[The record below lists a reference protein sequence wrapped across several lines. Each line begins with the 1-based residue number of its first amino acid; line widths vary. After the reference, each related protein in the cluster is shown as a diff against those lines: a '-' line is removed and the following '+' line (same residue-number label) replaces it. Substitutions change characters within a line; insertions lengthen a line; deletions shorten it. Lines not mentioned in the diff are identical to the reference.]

1 MFYFLNFILNDKK
14 IIKLKKYQNISKY
27 DSIAISNT
35 FKCLIRKKKKKTLFI
50 IFFILIFKIEWWV
63 WRIQQAVTS
72 LPK

>member
-35 FKCLIRKKKKKTLFI
+35 FKCLIRKKKKKKKLFLL
-50 IFFILIFKIEWWV
+50 FFLF
-63 WRIQQAVTS
+63 
-72 LPK
+72 

>member
-1 MFYFLNFILNDKK
+1 VPDQKE
-14 IIKLKKYQNISKY
+14 
-27 DSIAISNT
+27 
-35 FKCLIRKKKKKTLFI
+35 KKKKTLFI